1 MRATAAYLPSLY
13 ALLNLR
19 LQSAHYALLHRIP
32 CYKAQE
38 LSVDIQTRL
47 PGSPGSFTRA
57 GSVPSTWL
65 EQNKTLAIRLSV
77 AVVALLFVAIAGAIW
92 INNRSQQAR
101 VAFSNAMDVYD
112 SPVQQA
118 GQPPIPNVKM
128 YPSVAARAKDANP
141 LFLDV
146 ANRYGL
152 FKAGANARYF
162 AGLTAEDMGNMASAE
177 TNLVQAS
184 NNHDAG
190 LSALAKMALAS
201 LYSNSGR
208 QTQAAA
214 LYRGIIDH
222 PTMIVSANAARLAL
236 AASEESTNPQDA
248 RILYAKVKDSDKTT
262 AAGEIATQKLSGK

>member
-1 MRATAAYLPSLY
+1 M
-13 ALLNLR
+13 
-19 LQSAHYALLHRIP
+19 
-32 CYKAQE
+32 
-38 LSVDIQTRL
+38 DIQTRL
-47 PGSPGSFTRA
+47 PANSGSFTRV
-57 GSVPSTWL
+57 GSAPSTWL

-77 AVVALLFVAIAGAIW
+77 VVVGLLFIAIAGAIW
-92 INNRSQQAR
+92 ISNRSQQAF

-118 GQPPIPNVKM
+118 AQAPIPNVKM
-128 YPSVAARAKDANP
+128 YPSIAARAKDANP

-162 AGLTAEDMGNMASAE
+162 AGLTAEDMGNIAGAE
-177 TNLVQAS
+177 TNLKQAS
-184 NNHDAG
+184 DSHDAG

-208 QTQAAA
+208 QAQAAV

-248 RILYAKVKDSDKTT
+248 RLLYAKVKDSDKTT
-262 AAGEIATQKLSGK
+262 AAGQIATQKLSGK